1 MMAIDDLRLLEDY
14 LPLDDLNA
22 SRRGRSCTRGG
33 AARIGCESHAVACNP
48 LTHEYRGT
56 DH

>member
-1 MMAIDDLRLLEDY
+1 MAIDDLRLLEDY